1 MGNPGN
7 VLTDELNLES
17 LVEST
22 TAPPI
27 VKPHEVGIIVMRA
40 VGNRHSAPV
49 SAERRGPDHVE

>member
-7 VLTDELNLES
+7 ALTDELNLES

-22 TAPPI
+22 TVPPI
-27 VKPHEVGIIVMRA
+27 VKPQEAEIIVMPA